1 MHSADLAAIEIVH
14 RLGILLK
21 WLGQVEN
28 EIDEDACRRGHR
40 YAITITGLA
49 FDQIRPFYYSI
60 IAQMGRGCMYRF

>member
-49 FDQIRPFYYSI
+49 FDQIRSFLLQFYCAS
-60 IAQMGRGCMYRF
+60 GTRLNV